1 MMNSSPT
8 TVSFSSL
15 ARKPVVADFSGG
27 HLSSDGGLLLLAAL
41 DRQLGLTEGF
51 AACLRDPRDAARID
65 HTQLE
70 LVRQRIY
77 QIACGY
83 EDANDATTLRRDP
96 LFLTAVGRLP
106 ESGPAL
112 GSQPTLS
119 RLENRVTRKE
129 LLRLSQFLAAHFVK
143 RHRSRPVAR
152 IIIDVDPTEDPTHGQ
167 QELTFYNHHYRT
179 HCYLPLLVYAT
190 LLVEDGAGGFRE
202 VARQELVAA
211 VLRPANRDAAFR
223 ARAVIRRVVG
233 LAREAWPA
241 AAILVRADGGFA
253 RPELYEYCEATGI
266 GYYIGLPKNA
276 VLQRRTLPW
285 LSDAGAAYLAQ
296 PEPAPGETRAPQRC
310 FGTFLYQAGSW
321 KKERLVVCKAEVL
334 PQGPNMR
341 WVVTHLLPAECEE
354 PEAQYRFYCERGD
367 PENRIKEYKCDL
379 RADKTSCQ
387 RFFANQFRLL
397 LAAAAYAL
405 FQSVRA
411 LLSGTQ
417 WARAQVNTLQTKLLK
432 VAARVRE
439 SHRRVYVQLASG
451 CPWQRLWAHLV
462 DAIDSG

>member
-1 MMNSSPT
+1 MMNTSPIT
-8 TVSFSSL
+8 LSFSSL
-15 ARKPVVADFSGG
+15 AHKPVVADFSGG

-51 AACLRDPRDAARID
+51 SACLKDPRDPARVD

-70 LVRQRIY
+70 LLRQRIY

-83 EDANDATTLRRDP
+83 EDANDAATLRSDP
-96 LFLTAVGRLP
+96 LFKTAVGRLP
-106 ESGPAL
+106 ESGPPL

-119 RLENRVTRKE
+119 RLENRVTKKE
-129 LLRLSQFLAAHFVK
+129 LLRLSQFLAAHFVG
-143 RHRSRPVAR
+143 RYRSEPVVR
-152 IIIDVDPTEDPTHGQ
+152 VVIDMDPTEDPTHGQ

-179 HCYLPLLVYAT
+179 HCYLPLLAYAT

-223 ARAVIRRVVG
+223 ARAVLKRFVELVRR
-233 LAREAWPA
+233 AWPA
-241 AAILVRADGGFA
+241 AQVLVRADGGFA
-253 RPELYEYCEATGI
+253 RPELYEHCEATGI
-266 GYYIGLPKNA
+266 GYCIGLPKNA
-276 VLQRRTLPW
+276 VLQRRTAPW
-285 LSDAGAAYLAQ
+285 LADAQAAYRAQ
-296 PEPAPGETRAPQRC
+296 PEPTPGATRSPQRT

-321 KKERLVVCKAEVL
+321 ERERLVVCKAEVL

-341 WVVTHLLPAECEE
+341 WVVTHQLPAEWEE
-354 PEAQYRFYCERGD
+354 PEAQYQFYCERGD

-397 LAAAAYAL
+397 LAAAAYVL
-405 FQSVRA
+405 FQSARS
-411 LLSGTQ
+411 LLSATE
-417 WARAQVNTLQTKLLK
+417 WARAQVSTLQVKLVK

-439 SHRRVYVQLASG
+439 SHRRVYVQLTSG
-451 CPWQRLWAHLV
+451 YPWQKLWARFV
-462 DAIDSG
+462 AAIDSS

>member
-1 MMNSSPT
+1 MNPSPIT
-8 TVSFSSL
+8 LSFSSL

-41 DRQLGLTEGF
+41 DRQLGLIEGF
-51 AACLRDPRDAARID
+51 SACLRDPRDPARID
-65 HTQLE
+65 HSQLE
-70 LVRQRIY
+70 LLRQRIY

-83 EDANDATTLRRDP
+83 EDANDATTLRTDP
-96 LFLTAVGRLP
+96 LLKTAVGRLP
-106 ESGPAL
+106 ESGPPL

-129 LLRLSQFLAAHFVK
+129 LLRLSQFLVSHFVG
-143 RHRSRPVAR
+143 RHRHEPVVR
-152 IIIDVDPTEDPTHGQ
+152 VILDIDPTEDPTHGQ

-190 LLVEDGAGGFRE
+190 LLVEDGAGGWRE

-223 ARAVIRRVVG
+223 ARAVLRRIVG
-233 LAREAWPA
+233 RGRAAWPEA
-241 AAILVRADGGFA
+241 QLLVRADGGFA
-253 RPELYEYCEATGI
+253 RPELYAYCEATEI
-266 GYYIGLPKNA
+266 GYCIGLPKNA
-276 VLQRRTLPW
+276 VLAERTVPW
-285 LSDAGAAYLAQ
+285 LADAYAAYLSQ
-296 PEPAPGETRAPQRC
+296 PAPAPGETRAAQRA

-321 KKERLVVCKAEVL
+321 DRERVVVCKAEVL
-334 PQGPNMR
+334 PQGPNTR
-341 WVVTHLLPAECEE
+341 WIVTHRLLAEGETPAD
-354 PEAQYRFYCERGD
+354 QYRFYCERGD

-397 LAAAAYAL
+397 LCAAAYVL
-405 FQSVRA
+405 FQSARG
-411 LLSGTQ
+411 LLAGTE
-417 WARAQVNTLQTKLLK
+417 WARAQVSTLQTKLIK

-439 SHRRVYVQLASG
+439 SHRRVWVQLASG
-451 CPWQRLWAHLV
+451 YPWQRLWV
-462 DAIDSG
+462 RFGEAIDSR

>member
-1 MMNSSPT
+1 MNTSPIT
-8 TVSFSSL
+8 LSFSSL
-15 ARKPVVADFSGG
+15 SRKPVVADFSGG
-27 HLSSDGGLLLLAAL
+27 HLSSDGGLLWLAAL
-41 DRQLGLTEGF
+41 DRQLGVTEGF
-51 AACLRDPRDAARID
+51 GACLKDPRDPSRID

-70 LVRQRIY
+70 LLRQRIY

-83 EDANDATTLRRDP
+83 EDANDAATLRNDP
-96 LFLTAVGRLP
+96 LFKTAVGRLP
-106 ESGPAL
+106 ESGPPL

-129 LLRLSQFLAAHFVK
+129 LLRLSQFLAAHFVR
-143 RHRSRPVAR
+143 RHQSQPVVR
-152 IIIDVDPTEDPTHGQ
+152 VVIDMDPTEDPTHGQ

-190 LLVEDGAGGFRE
+190 LLVEDEAGSLRE

-223 ARAVIRRVVG
+223 ARAVLKRIEG
-233 LAREAWPA
+233 LVQAAWPEA
-241 AAILVRADGGFA
+241 QVLVRADGGFA
-253 RPELYEYCEATGI
+253 RPELYEYCEAAGI
-266 GYYIGLPKNA
+266 GYCIGLPKNA
-276 VLQRRTLPW
+276 VLQRSTLPW
-285 LSDAGAAYLAQ
+285 LGDAQAAYRSQ
-296 PEPAPGETRAPQRC
+296 PEPAPGETRAPQRA
-310 FGTFLYQAGSW
+310 FGMFLYQAGSW
-321 KKERLVVCKAEVL
+321 KKERLVVCKAEML

-341 WVVTHLLPAECEE
+341 WVVTHRLPAEWNE

-387 RFFANQFRLL
+387 RFLANQFRLL
-397 LAAAAYAL
+397 LAAAAYVL
-405 FQSVRA
+405 FQSARA
-411 LLSGTQ
+411 LLSATEL
-417 WARAQVNTLQTKLLK
+417 ARAQVSTLQVKLVK

-451 CPWQRLWAHLV
+451 YPWQRLWARFV
-462 DAIDSG
+462 AAIDSS